1 MEGGIYLVSE
11 RECMVTTTGAFNHIQ
26 MGLKELRKSFNIVLI
41 KNFKETI
48 HAAPRNQ
55 KKGAI
60 AIRYRDNRPFVGL
73 LRDIKILFSN
83 HTLFFRTLKKIY
95 SEKPAFI
102 YERTSYLNFT
112 GLIIA
117 RLLGIKH
124 FYEANGVQYPRND
137 RYYASYFNPIAEFLE
152 KMAYKRSNFTFF
164 VGTHGDFLKL
174 KSSNWKNIENGVE
187 KCFLEKSAHT
197 EKKFSGKINFCFVAN
212 LMEHHSPD
220 FFIEACRKMKTK
232 EKICL
237 HLIGAGMENMY
248 EKLALEMEVVLHG
261 FINRGTLLEVMKDMH
276 VGIISGSKRY
286 SSHMKLFDYACFKCV
301 VIAPDVYNFKYWF
314 KEDELVFFKN
324 GDSEDMAAKM
334 DEICLKYSEFTAFS
348 NRLFDKVKNKFTW
361 EYIFNDIKRHIQQQ
375 YAIS

>member
-1 MEGGIYLVSE
+1 MKKITGNTFDFLDNLMQANLKLVKGIYIVSE
-11 RECMVTTTGAFNHIQ
+11 RECMVATTGAFNHIQ

-41 KNFKETI
+41 KNFKETG
-48 HAAPRNQ
+48 HAVARNQ
-55 KKGAI
+55 KRGIIPA
-60 AIRYRDNRPFVGL
+60 RYRDNRPLVGL
-73 LRDIKILFSN
+73 LRDIKILFEN
-83 HTLFFRTLKKIY
+83 HSCFFKTFRTIY
-95 SEKPAFI
+95 AEKPAFI

-117 RLLGIKH
+117 RILGIRH

-137 RYYASYFNPIAEFLE
+137 RFYASYFKSIAAFLE
-152 KMAYKRSNFTFF
+152 RRAYKKSNFTFF

-212 LMEHHSPD
+212 LMEHHGPD
-220 FFIEACRKMKTK
+220 LFIEACRKMKTK

-237 HLIGAGMENMY
+237 HLIGAGMENM
-248 EKLALEMEVVLHG
+248 
-261 FINRGTLLEVMKDMH
+261 H
-276 VGIISGSKRY
+276 VGIISGGKIY

-301 VIAPDVYNFKYWF
+301 VVAPDVYNFKYWF
-314 KEDELVFFKN
+314 QEDELVFFKN
-324 GDSEDMAAKM
+324 GNSEDMAAKM
-334 DEICLKYSEFTAFS
+334 DEVCLKYSEFTAFA

-375 YAIS
+375 YAVS